1 MDYLERLLQRR
12 IDKGDG
18 NSAAAQ
24 SLRDQIAS
32 RKRGQRHRKCILLE
46 WPNKKPSK

>member
-18 NSAAAQ
+18 NSARAQ
-24 SLRDQIAS
+24 SLRNQIAS
-32 RKRGQRHRKCILLE
+32 RKRGQSAQEMYIVGMADR
-46 WPNKKPSK
+46 KPSK